1 MKLFYVYI
9 FHIYVYIKTIFVL
22 LQSNTKQNL
31 LSVIENL
38 SSNLIEVKISR
49 YRTCRFKI
57 PLAYYKLYEASHI
70 TAGHGIN
77 HGQKRNIPED
87 KTKNGAKTG
96 PEACP

>member
-1 MKLFYVYI
+1 MFIYLIYI
-9 FHIYVYIKTIFVL
+9 YIKTIFVL
-22 LQSNTKQNL
+22 LQPNTKQNL
-31 LSVIENL
+31 LSVIENP
-38 SSNLIEVKISR
+38 SSNLIEIKISR

-57 PLAYYKLYEASHI
+57 PLAYYKLYEANHI
-70 TAGHGIN
+70 TARHAIN